1 MVETNLF
8 KSQHTEMGGSRSEGV
23 KLCGEKIPET
33 KN

>member
-8 KSQHTEMGGSRSEGV
+8 KSQHTEMGGGRSEGV
-23 KLCGEKIPET
+23 KLCGGKIPET